1 MSILELRGMQKKYG
15 GAHALAGVDFE
26 LRKSEV
32 HALLGG
38 NGAGK
43 STLIKILAGVERA
56 DSGTVTIDGK
66 PLAARHRPQDVFLAG
81 VRFVHQDLGVF
92 DELSIAENI
101 ALETGYARR
110 FGVIDFPSTERRV
123 RGKLSQMDAGLDP
136 KTRVGNLSQ
145 AEKVIV
151 AITRALDADA
161 RIVVLDEVTASLPS
175 PEAARLH
182 SALRA
187 ARQRGMSF
195 IFVTHR
201 IEEIFGLCDRVTVL
215 ANGRRVAT
223 DAVEKIDRAT
233 VIRWIVGHD
242 EDVYPTKSAAPGERQ
257 RVVLRDAL
265 GGPVQEP
272 VTLKLHAGEV
282 LGITGLI
289 GSGYLQLAS
298 WLSGLAVPEAGSLT
312 IDETLVRFGFRED
325 FEVTGCQVVLGDRA
339 AAAFADLTVRENL
352 FPSRV
357 LRASN
362 ILVPSLAYERHATN
376 RLIDH
381 HAVRPLGCA
390 EMPLR
395 TLSGGNQQKLLFLRA
410 LEHQPR
416 LLVLI
421 DPTAGVDVAG
431 RKDLYDML
439 HAQTARGVGVI
450 LATSDFDEVIAES
463 HRVMVLSGGRVR
475 ALLSGSEL
483 TPKRLIAEAHRSEDF
498 RQELNQG

>member
-1 MSILELRGMQKKYG
+1 
-15 GAHALAGVDFE
+15 
-26 LRKSEV
+26 
-32 HALLGG
+32 
-38 NGAGK
+38 
-43 STLIKILAGVERA
+43 
-56 DSGTVTIDGK
+56 
-66 PLAARHRPQDVFLAG
+66 
-81 VRFVHQDLGVF
+81 
-92 DELSIAENI
+92 
-101 ALETGYARR
+101 
-110 FGVIDFPSTERRV
+110 
-123 RGKLSQMDAGLDP
+123 MDAGLDP

-282 LGITGLI
+282 LGITGFPALP
-289 GSGYLQLAS
+289 YLK
-298 WLSGLAVPEAGSLT
+298 P
-312 IDETLVRFGFRED
+312 
-325 FEVTGCQVVLGDRA
+325 
-339 AAAFADLTVRENL
+339 
-352 FPSRV
+352 
-357 LRASN
+357 
-362 ILVPSLAYERHATN
+362 
-376 RLIDH
+376 
-381 HAVRPLGCA
+381 
-390 EMPLR
+390 
-395 TLSGGNQQKLLFLRA
+395 A
-410 LEHQPR
+410 L
-416 LLVLI
+416 
-421 DPTAGVDVAG
+421 
-431 RKDLYDML
+431 
-439 HAQTARGVGVI
+439 
-450 LATSDFDEVIAES
+450 
-463 HRVMVLSGGRVR
+463 
-475 ALLSGSEL
+475 
-483 TPKRLIAEAHRSEDF
+483 
-498 RQELNQG
+498 